1 MKIPRAQAL
10 KKSKKVNKEKIP
22 VFALKYD
29 PRLPSIPEIVN
40 KHWRAMICQDQHLKE
55 VFKCPP
61 ITAFKRQKNLKDKI
75 IRAKVADPPN
85 LRPKRQTNG
94 MKRCGKMCSAC
105 PYIKEGKDIDKFKG
119 TEKWKIN
126 KPVNCETRNI
136 VYLIECLKCN
146 KRYIG
151 ESKRA
156 LKDRLADH
164 RGYVSNEYTNIVT
177 GSHFNQPVHALSHLS
192 ITIIEKQK
200 NENEIY
206 RKEREKYFI
215 DKFNT
220 HYKGLNRQN

>member
-1 MKIPRAQAL
+1 
-10 KKSKKVNKEKIP
+10 
-22 VFALKYD
+22 
-29 PRLPSIPEIVN
+29 
-40 KHWRAMICQDQHLKE
+40 
-55 VFKCPP
+55 
-61 ITAFKRQKNLKDKI
+61 
-75 IRAKVADPPN
+75 
-85 LRPKRQTNG
+85 
-94 MKRCGKMCSAC
+94 MKRCGKTCSAC
-105 PYIKEGKDIDKFKG
+105 PYIKEGKAIDKFKG

-136 VYLIECLKCN
+136 VYLIECLKCS

-164 RGYVSNEYTNIVT
+164 RGYVSNEYTNIVM
-177 GSHFNQPVHALSHLS
+177 GSHFNQPGHALSHLS